1 MPDINDLPDISTLEN
16 IEKNFKVYAGP
27 GAGKTSWL
35 IEHLERV
42 LKQSNRL
49 ARTKQIGC
57 ITYTNVAAEE
67 IITRLDC
74 DKSRFDISTI
84 HSFLYR
90 NIIKPFSYLIEK
102 DDEGDTLFDTSK
114 LDGHEEHVV
123 HGDRLRRWIH
133 TISRDNGKNYRFY
146 SVPPNVK
153 DVVTELSSLDFVF
166 EDGQVELI
174 IRKNRGA
181 MIPRSNR
188 ELWKYKS
195 KYWSDGIMHHE
206 DVLYFSYLILSENPE
221 LLKFIRNKFPYIFVD
236 EFQDTTQL
244 QTWILDRISDEET
257 VIGVVGDLAQSI
269 YKFTGA
275 QRQDFLSFKDGN
287 TSEYK
292 LGKNHRST
300 TQIIDFLNFLRTDI
314 HQEYGDEE
322 NEGESVKIFIGK
334 PKKAI
339 EWIEQNYEGEIIFTL
354 TRNNNSVFEISSQLD
369 TRSED
374 LVNEMYSNDSNAYR
388 ASFIHSILKAIKFH
402 DKQDY
407 ANSIKEIIRHLKRVN
422 DGTVLKIELRDIAID
437 LINNLGV
444 DSRNRSLF
452 NVYMNLKSKVSD
464 DFDLNIG
471 AGLQRG
477 NAKDFY
483 EDHTINDLL
492 PHVKV
497 DTKSDDTVRTI
508 HSAKGTEFNNT
519 LVHFESLD
527 EFKKYILNAAEYLDH
542 EEDDGRIYYV
552 ACSRAKKRLFI
563 NIPEVTQQVLTSIN
577 RMPIE
582 LVTLQ
587 GR

>member
-1 MPDINDLPDISTLEN
+1 MPDLNDLPDVSTLES
-16 IEKNFKVYAGP
+16 IETSFKVYAGP
-27 GAGKTSWL
+27 GAGKSTWL

-49 ARTKQIGC
+49 ARTKQIAC

-74 DKSRFDISTI
+74 DRSRFDISTI

-90 NIIKPFSYLIEK
+90 NIIKPFSYLVES
-102 DDEGDTLFDTSK
+102 DDQGETLFDVSK

-133 TISRDNGKNYRFY
+133 TISNDNGTNYNY
-146 SVPPNVK
+146 LQWSQNKPKTLV
-153 DVVTELSSLDFVF
+153 ELSSMDYVFVNN
-166 EDGQVELI
+166 EVELI
-174 IRKNRGA
+174 TRKRRGA
-181 MIPRSNR
+181 RIPKSRN

-195 KYWSDGIMHHE
+195 KYWCDGILHHE

-221 LLKFIRNKFPYIFVD
+221 VLNFIRNKFPYIFVD

-244 QTWILDRISDEET
+244 QTWILDRISEKET
-257 VIGVVGDLAQSI
+257 IIGVVGDLAQSI

-275 QRQDFLSFKDGN
+275 QRQDFISFKDGN
-287 TSEYK
+287 IPEYK
-292 LGKNHRST
+292 IGMNHRST

-314 HQEYGDEE
+314 NQEYGDEE
-322 NEGESVKIFIGK
+322 NEGESVKILIGE
-334 PKKAI
+334 PKQAI
-339 EWIEQNYEGEIIFTL
+339 VWFGQNYEGETIFTL
-354 TRNNNSVFEISSQLD
+354 TRSNNSVFEISSQLG
-369 TRSED
+369 TRGED
-374 LVNEMYSNDSNAYR
+374 LVNEMYSNDSNADR

-402 DKQDY
+402 DKNDY

-444 DSRNRSLF
+444 DNRNSSLF
-452 NVYMNLKSKVSD
+452 DVYMNLKSVVSD
-464 DFDLNIG
+464 DFGLNIG
-471 AGLQRG
+471 SGLQSG
-477 NAKDFY
+477 KAKDFY
-483 EDHTINDLL
+483 EGNTINDLL

-497 DTKSDDTVRTI
+497 DTKSDDKIRTI

-527 EFKKYILNAAEYLDH
+527 DFKKYIINAAEYLDH
-542 EEDDGRIYYV
+542 EDDHGRIYYV

-563 NIPEVTQQVLTSIN
+563 NIPEVTQQVLTYIN
-577 RMPIE
+577 RMPMDI
-582 LVTLQ
+582 VTLEDI
-587 GR
+587 